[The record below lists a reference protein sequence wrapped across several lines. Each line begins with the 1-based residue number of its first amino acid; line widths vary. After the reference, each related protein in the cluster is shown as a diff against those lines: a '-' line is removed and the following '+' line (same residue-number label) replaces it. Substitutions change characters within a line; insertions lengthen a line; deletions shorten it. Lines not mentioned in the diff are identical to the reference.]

1 MSQQS
6 RNRKQLLLLV
16 GSNPLPNFL
25 VALILKPQSICLF
38 YSPETET
45 VKDYLYNSLKSRCD
59 NVSDRCIRD
68 ATDPFKVREAF
79 DSISRDAHLNYTGG
93 TKIMAAHAR
102 WAFRDAG
109 GADSQ
114 ASYLDERNS
123 VLRFDDGYSINISQQ
138 DFEVTID
145 EILGLHGISRI
156 PAGAQPK
163 TEPND
168 QDVKR
173 VVESVIDNPGLAS
186 KLYGIHRKNDGNL
199 QAVSKA
205 KQDPLDLNHFVS
217 GLSIQQLPEHD
228 WTKDTYK
235 RWCKFLGG
243 DWLEQWCGSLVR
255 DITQASG
262 VIVGID
268 CQRTNTRRFEIDV
281 AFVRGCKLY
290 VISCTTHTK
299 MPLCKSKLF
308 EVAIRAR
315 QLGGDLARSALV
327 CLLHGSNDD
336 GDYVHQLRYD
346 AADIWKA
353 SNTPSVFGLDDLRE
367 WAGINGPADV
377 GGLKKWIES

>member
-1 MSQQS
+1 M
-6 RNRKQLLLLV
+6 NMPNEKCKQLLLLV

-25 VALILKPQSICLF
+25 AALILNPESICLF
-38 YSPETET
+38 YSPETEK
-45 VKDYLYNSLKSRCD
+45 VKDYLYEKLKNRFDHISEQP
-59 NVSDRCIRD
+59 IKD
-68 ATDPFKVREAF
+68 ATDPSEVRKAFK
-79 DSISRDAHLNYTGG
+79 SISKDAHLNYTGG

-102 WAFRDAG
+102 LAFHDAG
-109 GADSQ
+109 GADAQ
-114 ASYLDERNS
+114 ASYLDERKS
-123 VLRFDDGYSINISQQ
+123 VLRYDNGYSIDISQHT
-138 DFEVTID
+138 FVTVD
-145 EILGLHGISRI
+145 EILGLHGINRI

-186 KLYGIHRKNDGNL
+186 ELYGIHRKDDGNL
-199 QAVSKA
+199 QALSKA
-205 KQDPLDLNHFVS
+205 IQDPLDLNHFVS

-255 DITQASG
+255 DITQKSEVLVG
-262 VIVGID
+262 VD
-268 CQRTNTRRFEIDV
+268 CQRANNRQLEIDV
-281 AFVRGCKLY
+281 VLIRGHRLY

-299 MPLCKSKLF
+299 IGLCKSKLF

-336 GDYVHQLRYD
+336 GAYVDQLRND
-346 AADIWKA
+346 AADIWEA
-353 SNTPSVFGLDDLRE
+353 SNTPAVFGLDDLRE
-367 WAGINGPADV
+367 WAGTNGPADV